1 MNILLAGGTCSLS
14 THLIEKLMKEGH
26 HVFLLTGSRYK
37 NRWYPKADERY
48 DFPYDAANIPEIVA
62 SVSPDLTI
70 ALGAFDP
77 EFSWKD
83 EEKTAQRY
91 VACMTSLMLACAAY
105 HRGGFAYL
113 SNEEAFSLQ
122 HTEKVTE
129 NDHGDAHG
137 AKGFALAE
145 VEESVLRM
153 RSQRSMDAVVVRIGN
168 LYHIPHDAMDCYS
181 IVEKMCLSAF
191 QNKTI
196 PYDPSQCYSFI
207 YESDAI
213 YFLSSILFSRN
224 LPQGRWQVA
233 ADEVIDGAQLAEL
246 IRQRAQGFG
255 IEARPVKQEEAHEY
269 PVMFDNDQ
277 YRKYFGI
284 NRFDQLKDGI
294 DNVIREMVNNPKIFL
309 NEEER
314 KPTLRQRLQ
323 RSSRWFVEAAVPF
336 IENAIV
342 FFLVFTLNNR
352 TAGSSF
358 FSRIDFY
365 LIYVLLFGMIFGQ
378 QQATLSAALATAGYI
393 LGQVMQ
399 NRSSFEVMIDYNT
412 YVWIAQLFI
421 VGLGVGYMRDKMKQ
435 SRLEADE
442 NYAYIDTQL
451 SDMKDISDTDIRI
464 KQSLEEQVVN
474 QSRSIGTIYDI
485 TKSLQ
490 QDSYDEVLF
499 HAAEIMMKIMNTK
512 DVAIYTVSDN
522 DEGYARLFSASSP
535 RAMSLGRSIRISD
548 YEYMVAGFRE
558 KRIFI
563 NRALD
568 PRLPMMANAVFEDNS
583 MRLMFFLWGIPW
595 ERMTFSEADIFA
607 VVCLLIHDST
617 VNALKYMNAI
627 EETQYFEQ
635 THILRPEPLARKIE
649 VFTQAEEKSLF
660 QFQVYKIPMSREQM
674 LKDAPLLEKQCY
686 KTDAIG
692 YDGSNVC
699 IVLSNSDEKGLE
711 IVRRRFMKAGF
722 GAEQSDEAGV

>member
-1 MNILLAGGTCSLS
+1 MNILLAGGSCSFS

-37 NRWYPKADERY
+37 YQWYPKVDEKY
-48 DFPYDAANIPEIVA
+48 DFPFDAANIQEIIA

-77 EFSWKD
+77 GFSWKD
-83 EEKTAQRY
+83 EEKTPQRY
-91 VACMTSLMLACAAY
+91 IACMSSLMLACAAY
-105 HRGGFAYL
+105 HKGSFVYL
-113 SNEEAFSLQ
+113 SNENAFSHQ
-122 HTEKVTE
+122 HTEKVSE
-129 NDHGDAHG
+129 QDSGDAHST
-137 AKGFALAE
+137 KGYALAE
-145 VEESVLRM
+145 VEEAVLRM
-153 RSQRSMDAVVVRIGN
+153 RSQRSLDAMVVRIGN
-168 LYHIPHDAMDCYS
+168 LYHIPHDAGDCYS
-181 IVEKMCLSAF
+181 IVEQMCLSAF
-191 QNKTI
+191 QNQTI
-196 PYDPSQCYSFI
+196 PYDPSQQYSFI

-224 LPQGRWQVA
+224 LPQGRWQIA

-246 IRQRAQGFG
+246 IRQRAAGFG
-255 IEARPVKQEEAHEY
+255 IEARPVKQEETHAS
-269 PVMFDNDQ
+269 PVMFDNAQ
-277 YRKYFGI
+277 YRRYFGI

-294 DNVIREMVNNPKIFL
+294 DNVIREMVNNPNIFL
-309 NEEER
+309 NEEKR
-314 KPTLRQRLQ
+314 RPTLRQRLAK
-323 RSSRWFVEAAVPF
+323 SSKWFFDAAVPF
-336 IENAIV
+336 IENIICFV
-342 FFLVFTLNNR
+342 LVFNLNNR

-358 FSRIDFY
+358 FDRIDFY
-365 LIYVLLFGMIFGQ
+365 LIYVLLFGIIFGQ

-393 LGQVMQ
+393 LGQMMQ
-399 NRSSFEVMIDYNT
+399 NRSGFEVMIDYNT

-421 VGLGVGYMRDKMKQ
+421 VGLVVGYLRDKMKQ
-435 SRLEADE
+435 SSLEAEE

-464 KQSLEEQVVN
+464 KKSLEEQVVN

-499 HAAEIMMKIMNTK
+499 HAAEIMMKIMDTK

-535 RAMSLGRSIRISD
+535 KAMSLGRSIRISD
-548 YEYMVAGFRE
+548 YEYMVAGWRE
-558 KRIFI
+558 KKIFI

-568 PRLPMMANAVFEDNS
+568 PKLPMMANAVFEDNS

-617 VNALKYMNAI
+617 VSALKYMNAI
-627 EETQYFEQ
+627 VETQYFEK

-649 VFTQAEEKSLF
+649 VFTQAEEKGLF
-660 QFQVYKIPMSREQM
+660 QFQVHRIPMSQEQM
-674 LKDAPLLEKQCY
+674 LRDAPLLEKQCY

-692 YDGSNVC
+692 YDGTVVC

-711 IVRRRFMKAGF
+711 IVRNRFLKAGF
-722 GAEQSDEAGV
+722 GTEENNEASV